1 MGENLSEDMRKM
13 CILRSPVHPIVLY
26 VDGDALVH
34 QIGFHL
40 YWNHQ
45 RREKHGKKLLP
56 HLEQDWPTKRR
67 HGSEMKPKK
76 IEEARAL
83 AAARTAGAPI
93 PFDEIAD
100 EEPDFTFNNGLLG
113 VEVSEL
119 MRPSSSNFGISPAEE
134 EAFHQDLVGMAEA
147 RYYEAS
153 GAKPVYVSIH
163 FENARGL
170 RRNKQQV
177 TKLAQSIAEFV
188 KKNVDRSKTAF
199 YQPEIPQGLSSI
211 VICTDLGQR
220 TWWCGECGG
229 YTVSEIRQQLAT
241 RINAKNKLVQ
251 KYRMNLAEGA
261 AVWLLLFSDS
271 TVARSMSVP
280 FGLEE
285 WEFNFDFDR
294 VFWFTCL
301 EREVVEIKR
310 ADI

>member
-1 MGENLSEDMRKM
+1 M
-13 CILRSPVHPIVLY
+13 
-26 VDGDALVH
+26 
-34 QIGFHL
+34 
-40 YWNHQ
+40 
-45 RREKHGKKLLP
+45 
-56 HLEQDWPTKRR
+56 T
-67 HGSEMKPKK
+67 PKK

-100 EEPDFTFNNGLLG
+100 EEPDFRFNNGMLG

-119 MRPSSSNFGISPAEE
+119 IRPPSSNFGISPAEE
-134 EAFHQDLVGMAEA
+134 EVFHQDIVSMAEA
-147 RYYEAS
+147 RYYAAS
-153 GAKPVYVSIH
+153 GAKPVYVSIR
-163 FENARGL
+163 FENARGV

-177 TKLAQSIAEFV
+177 TRLAQSIAEFV
-188 KKNVDRSKTAF
+188 KRNLDSSKTAF
-199 YQPEIPQGLSSI
+199 YRPEIPQGLSSI
-211 VICTDLGQR
+211 VICADMGQR
-220 TWWCGECGG
+220 TWCCGECGG

-251 KYRMNLAEGA
+251 KYRMNLTEGA
-261 AVWLLLFSDS
+261 TVWLLLYSDS

-280 FGLEE
+280 FGMEE